1 MSGYIKS
8 QFAVLELTR
17 LRGHEY
23 RSGAQLLKFCLRG
36 ITRRTHFFVS
46 GMNISV
52 VTIQSPN
59 LCLLRLRVPEVHDKT
74 SRRTGLIRWGVVPH
88 SQHNSAVAP
97 QGKQR
102 RIRIEGDA
110 SIPKLMQE
118 PEGII

>member
-17 LRGHEY
+17 LRGREY
-23 RSGAQLLKFCLRG
+23 RSGAQVLKFCLRG

-52 VTIQSPN
+52 VTIQSPH
-59 LCLLRLRVPEVHDKT
+59 LCLLRLRVPELRDKT

-88 SQHNSAVAP
+88 SQHISAAAER
-97 QGKQR
+97 KQR
-102 RIRIEGDA
+102 RI
-110 SIPKLMQE
+110 
-118 PEGII
+118 

>member
-23 RSGAQLLKFCLRG
+23 RSGAQVLKFCLRG

-74 SRRTGLIRWGVVPH
+74 SCRTGLIRWGVVPH
-88 SQHNSAVAP
+88 SQHNGAVAP
-97 QGKQR
+97 QGKPR
-102 RIRIEGDA
+102 RIGMDGDA
-110 SIPKLMQE
+110 PIPGFVQVTEVM
-118 PEGII
+118 